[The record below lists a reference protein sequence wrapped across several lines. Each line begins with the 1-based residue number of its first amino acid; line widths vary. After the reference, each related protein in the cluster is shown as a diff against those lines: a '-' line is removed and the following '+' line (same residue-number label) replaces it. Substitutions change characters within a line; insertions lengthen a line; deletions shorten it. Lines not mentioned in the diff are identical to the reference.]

1 MGKKK
6 DTGYRVAVSGAKGI
20 LRILLY
26 ALIIIAII
34 YAGKTAYSFG
44 YAVFNQVP
52 VAAKGQGQDITV
64 VVKEEDSVKEIARN
78 LEKKGVITDDQV
90 FRIQERI
97 SDYHNKIRP
106 GTYILNTEQT
116 TEEILAI
123 LSQENTEG
131 QPVILNQ
138 EEGEAED
145 KGGEKS

>member
-1 MGKKK
+1 MSKKK

-34 YAGKTAYSFG
+34 YAGRRRILSDMRYLTRFRWRQRA
-44 YAVFNQVP
+44 
-52 VAAKGQGQDITV
+52 GQDITV

>member
-1 MGKKK
+1 M
-6 DTGYRVAVSGAKGI
+6 
-20 LRILLY
+20 Y

-64 VVKEEDSVKEIARN
+64 VVKEEDSGERDSQ
-78 LEKKGVITDDQV
+78 ESGEKGVITDDQV

>member
-1 MGKKK
+1 M
-6 DTGYRVAVSGAKGI
+6 
-20 LRILLY
+20 
-26 ALIIIAII
+26 
-34 YAGKTAYSFG
+34 
-44 YAVFNQVP
+44 
-52 VAAKGQGQDITV
+52 AAKGQGQDITV

-145 KGGEKS
+145 KGEEKS